1 MKKFKNLFLI
11 NLLLISSII
20 AQDDYS
26 LRFDGVDD
34 NISTAS
40 WFSGVNNDY
49 SILVNMRINQ
59 SPDENEEYILI
70 HRGHFQDK
78 RIAIDANTNTIYAS
92 DRNGQ
97 GVPAVNVEYSLD
109 NINIGQCI
117 IESNGMRKMI

>member
-1 MKKFKNLFLI
+1 MKKGKNLFIIYLF
-11 NLLLISSII
+11 LISSII

-34 NISTAS
+34 YISTAS

-49 SILVNMRINQ
+49 SIFVNMRINQ
-59 SPDENEEYILI
+59 SPDENEEYVLI

-78 RIAIDANTNTIYAS
+78 RIAIDANTNTIS
-92 DRNGQ
+92 S

-109 NINIGQCI
+109 NIILD
-117 IESNGMRKMI
+117 NGTALLLLQIQIHLNYT